1 MLVFCSN
8 SKSLWTRM
16 NAWVVSTIPC
26 SSHPRMVVIA
36 EANHVRGWSG
46 IFVSRS
52 LGDWWGYN
60 QEPTISWGIFYSILG
75 ILLWFIGIFEQQHG
89 DINGNCRLVLVIQ
102 QFAMVWTVRLLDDE
116 VAIFHS
122 KLSNN
127 QRAYV
132 VWGYLGH
139 AKRNPSR
146 FDSYIHPDP
155 HGLLRIYPSI
165 SHVPNYSKNGVV
177 PYDPRTIGDLIG
189 IDVLLMFFFNRF
201 SIGYHP
207 FA

>member
-8 SKSLWTRM
+8 SRSLWRRM

-60 QEPTISWGIFYSILG
+60 QEPTISWGIIYSILG

-89 DINGNCRLVLVIQ
+89 DIHGNCRLVLVIQ

-132 VWGYLGH
+132 VWEYLGH

-146 FDSYIHPDP
+146 FDSYIHWTWERNVATDVTLTL
-155 HGLLRIYPSI
+155 GVLYDLCRIRMDSCEYIHQYPMFRI
-165 SHVPNYSKNGVV
+165 T
-177 PYDPRTIGDLIG
+177 PR
-189 IDVLLMFFFNRF
+189 ME
-201 SIGYHP
+201 
-207 FA
+207 